1 MKLKIFIILVLI
13 MIAGGFIW
21 NWYVFN
27 PKNLD
32 FPEDID
38 HLKYK
43 VYWTILPLGEVLI
56 DINENY
62 QYEGNKAILIEAN
75 LKTTGIADKL
85 LKLRGKIQ
93 TVVDDEKLLPMV
105 YKEVINRAGEKKESK
120 TLIYEQDKK
129 RLYVGS
135 ETYILPSNTYDPLSL
150 IYFLKNKKL
159 SVGNIYELNI
169 NSNQSN
175 YRVTFNII
183 EKVQVKNHSL
193 LILKGKSERRIG
205 EKARHRTSFNIYL
218 DADTN
223 IPVLI
228 KAFTALGPIRIKLL
242 KKVL

>member
-1 MKLKIFIILVLI
+1 MKFKHAVVIFIILSLVSLIVL
-13 MIAGGFIW
+13 F
-21 NWYVFN
+21 NYCLLN
-27 PKNLD
+27 PKNLV
-32 FPEDID
+32 FPKDND

-43 VYWTILPLGEVLI
+43 VYWTVLPLGEASI

-62 QYEGNKAILIEAN
+62 QYEDNKTILIEVD

-93 TVVDDEKLLPMV
+93 TVVDNEKLLPMV
-105 YKEVINRAGEKKESK
+105 YKEVINRAGEEKENK

-129 RLYVGS
+129 RLHVGS

-150 IYFLKNKKL
+150 IYFLRNKKL

-175 YRVTFNII
+175 YRVTFNVI

-205 EKARHRTSFNIYL
+205 EKARHRTEFTIFL
-218 DADTN
+218 DSEYKTP
-223 IPVLI
+223 ILI
-228 KAFTALGPIRIKLL
+228 KVFTPLGPVRMKLIA
-242 KKVL
+242 K

>member
-1 MKLKIFIILVLI
+1 MKLKVFVVVLVII
-13 MIAGGFIW
+13 IAAVMW

-32 FPEDID
+32 FPEDNNY
-38 HLKYK
+38 LKYK
-43 VYWTILPLGEVLI
+43 VYWSILPLGEASI

-62 QYEGNKAILIEAN
+62 QYEDNKAILIEAD

-85 LKLRGKIQ
+85 LKLRGKMQ
-93 TVVDDEKLLPMV
+93 TVVDNEKLLPMV
-105 YKEVINRAGEKKESK
+105 YKEIINRAGEEKESK

-129 RLYVGS
+129 RLHVGT
-135 ETYILPSNTYDPLSL
+135 ERYILPSNTYDPLSL
-150 IYFLKNKKL
+150 IYFLRNKKL

-175 YRVTFNII
+175 YRVTFNVI

-193 LILKGKSERRIG
+193 LILKGKSERRRG
-205 EKARHRTSFNIYL
+205 GKARHRISFNIYL

-228 KAFTALGPIRIKLL
+228 KTFTALGSIRMKLIT
-242 KKVL
+242 K